1 MDNQPQPQLSD
12 FVQIIFEIIKK
23 EIRQSEVRH
32 KEEIKLYLEKIS
44 DLMNENQELKSKHN
58 Q

>member
-1 MDNQPQPQLSD
+1 MDSQPQLSD

-44 DLMNENQELKSKHN
+44 DLMNEIQELKSKHN